1 MENDTLTYGFFLI
14 YTGAAILA
22 SFALYTRQPL
32 IIAYIFLG
40 ALIGPYG
47 LGLISDVSL
56 LKESGHIG
64 IIFLLFLLG
73 LDMQPKALFSVA
85 KKAIYVGVI
94 SSSLFGI
101 TGSFVA
107 YLFNFE
113 LIESIII
120 GLGMM
125 FSSTIISIKLLPTTV
140 LHHRHTG
147 ELIIGLLLIQDLIA
161 IFVLIVLYSGKSGVI
176 DSGEIFQ
183 ALLFLPILSLFS
195 YIFVKYILIN
205 LISRFDKFQEY
216 IFLIAIGWCLGLS
229 ELANAIGL
237 SKEIGAFI
245 AGISL
250 ATSPISQFIA
260 LNLKPLRD
268 FFLILFFFVL
278 GAQLQLDLLKEIFI
292 PAITLAIVMIVL
304 KPFIFRVLLQG
315 MDEHKELAWSVGFRL
330 GQNSEFSLLIA
341 YVATSSLLITNSASL
356 LIQTTAILTFVIST
370 YLVIFNF
377 PTPISPNDKLRKD

>member
-1 MENDTLTYGFFLI
+1 MENETLTYGFFLI

-161 IFVLIVLYSGKSGVI
+161 IFVLIILYSGKSGVI